1 MKKYFTL
8 VTLILTLISC
18 SNNKNQPDAYGN
30 FEATEIIVSSE
41 ATGKIINFVVDE
53 GQNILKNQD
62 ICLIDTVQLYL
73 QKEQVEASIYAITS
87 KVRDVQV
94 EINVLTEKKNALLKD
109 KNRIEKLFK
118 DSAAT
123 QKQLDD
129 IESQLEILDKQ
140 EIATR
145 RGLNITNNGLLAEIK
160 PLQVKLKQVED
171 QIEKCKVKSPING
184 VVLNKFAE
192 QGEFATIGKPLVKIA
207 NLDTLVLKAY
217 ITEVQ
222 LPEIKLGQKV
232 YVYIDTKNN
241 SLKKFEGIITFI
253 SSESEFTPKII
264 QTKEE
269 RVNLVYAV
277 KINVQNDGTL
287 KIGMPAEV
295 KFKE

>member
-1 MKKYFTL
+1 MKKYLTL

-18 SNNKNQPDAYGN
+18 SNNQNQPDAYGN

-41 ATGKIINFVVDE
+41 ATGKIINFVIDE
-53 GQNILKNQD
+53 GQNILKNQN
-62 ICLIDTVQLYL
+62 ICLIDTFQLYL

-160 PLQVKLKQVED
+160 PLQVKLKQLED

-207 NLDTLVLKAY
+207 NLDTLVLRAY
-217 ITEVQ
+217 VTEVQ

-253 SSESEFTPKII
+253 SSEAEFTPKII

-295 KFKE
+295 KFKL

>member
-1 MKKYFTL
+1 MKKYLTL
-8 VTLILTLISC
+8 LALILTLISC
-18 SNNKNQPDAYGN
+18 SNNQNQPDAYGN

-41 ATGKIINFVVDE
+41 ATGKIINFVIDE
-53 GQNILKNQD
+53 GQNIQKNQN

-73 QKEQVEASIYAITS
+73 QKEQVEASIFAITS

-160 PLQVKLKQVED
+160 PLQVKLKQLED

-207 NLDTLVLKAY
+207 NLDTLVLRAY
-217 ITEVQ
+217 VTEVQ

-253 SSESEFTPKII
+253 SSEAEFTPKII

-277 KINVQNDGTL
+277 KINVINDGTL

-295 KFKE
+295 KFKL

>member
-73 QKEQVEASIYAITS
+73 QKEQIEASIYAITS

-160 PLQVKLKQVED
+160 PLQVKLKQLED

>member
-160 PLQVKLKQVED
+160 PLQVKLKQLED